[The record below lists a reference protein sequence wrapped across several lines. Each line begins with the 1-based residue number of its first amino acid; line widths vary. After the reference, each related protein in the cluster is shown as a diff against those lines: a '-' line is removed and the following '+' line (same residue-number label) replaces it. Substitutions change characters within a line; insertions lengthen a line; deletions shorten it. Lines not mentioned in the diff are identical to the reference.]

1 MEKMKKP
8 KKTSKKQKKNNIW
21 GLLAGPP
28 YPPRPLENCFC
39 FFLFFVFFE
48 VFWFF
53 KSLDSLTAVV
63 HAFVCSCC
71 CYVCTAVC
79 HLLSWSSGAFGQAI
93 CCSVSA
99 PQLSANDRHPCF
111 LTFPLQTFRCGR
123 HPSQVHFCDDYGN
136 GTRQRWP
143 HGGGHWRRYPRGV
156 SWLKRTGQAIGPNP
170 SPAPWLRP
178 DHTDN
183 DNESEWVDIP
193 EGDAAPQT
201 PVAMSDDERQ
211 VRVQF
216 ERSNGNHWLRSGS
229 KTSSWSY
236 TQMLPKAIA
245 WSYQASS
252 MTMLCTAKRESRWR
266 AFGNGSFQSMF
277 VWCLIVSPAARRRW
291 PSRPAPKSST
301 EPGDSWRI
309 GLFWMSTPR

>member
-1 MEKMKKP
+1 MLRKNKHSETLWGGPLRENSHKYWKKTTISGDSLGRGLMEKMKKT
-8 KKTSKKQKKNNIW
+8 KKHRKNQKKQKKKNKKTIFEDSW
-21 GLLAGPP
+21 LDPP
-28 YPPRPLENCFC
+28 IHQDLWIFCLFFC
-39 FFLFFVFFE
+39 FFCFFE

-53 KSLDSLTAVV
+53 KSLDTLTAVV

-79 HLLSWSSGAFGQAI
+79 HLLSWSSGGAFGQAI
-93 CCSVSA
+93 CSSVSA

-201 PVAMSDDERQ
+201 SR
-211 VRVQF
+211 
-216 ERSNGNHWLRSGS
+216 GNVWL
-229 KTSSWSY
+229 
-236 TQMLPKAIA
+236 A
-245 WSYQASS
+245 
-252 MTMLCTAKRESRWR
+252 CTFSR
-266 AFGNGSFQSMF
+266 
-277 VWCLIVSPAARRRW
+277 L
-291 PSRPAPKSST
+291 
-301 EPGDSWRI
+301 
-309 GLFWMSTPR
+309 L